1 MNVFSYKHIPV
12 YGALYHTSS
21 GCLDWS
27 FCCFNQMNTIS
38 GLEPSTHSTVLSIL
52 LDHYRSDCGSNNES
66 NANGSTDMYADGT
79 MMTP

>member
-1 MNVFSYKHIPV
+1 
-12 YGALYHTSS
+12 
-21 GCLDWS
+21 
-27 FCCFNQMNTIS
+27 MNTIS

-66 NANGSTDMYADGT
+66 NANGSMDMYADGT